1 MARDSLAQTAI
12 WAEANRDKVAK
23 SLAVVTGVDLEIETI
38 AAGRSSFAI
47 GKITEDIIA
56 TQQAVADRFYR
67 LGLIP
72 KPVVIRDAVWAG
84 AQS

>member
-1 MARDSLAQTAI
+1 LNQSKRDCQ
-12 WAEANRDKVAK
+12 
-23 SLAVVTGVDLEIETI
+23 TI

-47 GKITEDIIA
+47 GKVTEDTIA
-56 TQQAVADRFYR
+56 SQQAVADRLCR

-72 KPVVIRDAVWAG
+72 KPIVTRDAVWAG

>member
-1 MARDSLAQTAI
+1 LGGGQSGQGG
-12 WAEANRDKVAK
+12 EVACRRHRCRSRK
-23 SLAVVTGVDLEIETI
+23 FKTI
-38 AAGRSSFAI
+38 APGRSSFAI
-47 GKITEDIIA
+47 GKVTEDIIV

-72 KPVVIRDAVWAG
+72 RPIVIRDAVWAG